1 LGLFRVLK
9 NQNKPMFLKA
19 TSTALQDSRPAAR
32 LLLQPVAGCELT
44 NHHTNDHTNEQT
56 NQQTSTTDRNTS

>member
-1 LGLFRVLK
+1 
-9 NQNKPMFLKA
+9 MFLKA